1 MHPFWILLLCIVA
14 VRLAAYMI
22 AEFAEHKAATLSV
35 QRRTI
40 KARHEKLPATVLR
53 VAYPASAKLATF
65 EKHN

>member
-1 MHPFWILLLCIVA
+1 
-14 VRLAAYMI
+14 MI